1 MGLTDR
7 QVAAAVGTKKLSD
20 GGGLYLRVR
29 GGKKRWTYL
38 YQLAGKRREKGLGG
52 YPDVSLKAARREAAK
67 ARALVL
73 EGKDPIAVRDAATWT
88 MGTYATQFI
97 DARKSTWRGAHT
109 EANWNWSMAHA
120 SAIKDVSIGEVDV
133 QHILKVLKPL
143 WITKPESARQLRYR
157 LEMVLDA
164 AKAEGLRTG
173 DNPAAFKGH
182 LEMLLPAA
190 PASKHHKALPYEDAP
205 SFFQALAGEK
215 RPSSRV
221 LEMVMLTA
229 ARSNM
234 VCGARWEEFS
244 GALWTVPAGRMKA
257 GKEFVVP
264 LSTQAQ
270 KLVEG
275 QARVCEFVFPGPS
288 LKAPMSRT
296 GLTARLD
303 VTVHGFRSTFR
314 DWAGD
319 KTDYPWDVAEAAL
332 AHAVGSGA
340 ARAYRRGDALEK
352 RTQLMQDWADFL
364 STKA

>member
-1 MGLTDR
+1 MGLTDKK
-7 QVAAAVGTKKLSD
+7 VAAVTGTVKLSD
-20 GGGLYLRVR
+20 GGGLYLRVKAGR
-29 GGKKRWTYL
+29 KQWTYL
-38 YQLAGKRREKGLGG
+38 YQLRGKRREKGLGG
-52 YPDVSLKAARREAAK
+52 YPDVSLKDARKAAAQ

-73 EGKDPIAVRDAATWT
+73 DGKDPISDRDASAWT
-88 MGTYATQFI
+88 LGTYAAQFI
-97 DARKSTWRGAHT
+97 DARKSTWRGAYT
-109 EANWNWSMAHA
+109 EANWNWSMAYA
-120 SAIKDVSIGEVDV
+120 AAIKDVSIGDVGV

-143 WITKPESARQLRYR
+143 WTTKPEAGRALRYR

-182 LEMLLPAA
+182 LEMLLPSVP
-190 PASKHHKALPYEDAP
+190 PAKHHKALPYEDAP
-205 SFFQALAGEK
+205 DFFQALAGEK

-221 LEMVMLTA
+221 LEMIMLTA

-244 GALWTVPAGRMKA
+244 GALWTVPASRMKA
-257 GKEFVVP
+257 GKEFVIP

-270 KLVEG
+270 EVVER
-275 QARVCEFVFPGPS
+275 QAHVCEFVFPGPS
-288 LKAPMSRT
+288 LKAPMNRT

-319 KTDYPWDVAEAAL
+319 KTDYPWDIAEAAL
-332 AHAVGSGA
+332 SHAVGGGA